1 MKEEIIENKQ
11 LKLFLPIAFGMPVI
25 MGLFMWYGY
34 SNEAD
39 ISLFAMAHMYY
50 PAAGAMIAMLVWS
63 KNKQLLP
70 KAFFYCYLAQ
80 AFILVALCIL
90 GLFINNEN
98 WFLIG
103 NFFIMGGTI
112 LLWITLAIAKKDR
125 REASGLRRKNWKKTI
140 GFVLL
145 FVALYSLRMFVA
157 LLAGNTFG
165 EFFSSFAD
173 TNTWF
178 LLAMTLLTYLIM
190 FTPYFGEEYGWRYF
204 LQPILF
210 KKFGNIKGVFILGIA
225 WGLWHLPLNFFY
237 YTSPADGL
245 ISVVNQIFVCIG
257 IGILLA
263 YVYMKTD
270 NIWAVVMIHF
280 LNNNLAPFFAGD
292 LTGESMTGYSI
303 GWLDVVFTLILSLGF
318 FGWPILTKYFRNQ
331 KNKNLTPEAR
341 AASMRASL
349 EKEKTIQDKSFEK
362 AYEV

>member
-1 MKEEIIENKQ
+1 MTEEIIENKQ
-11 LKLFLPIAFGMPVI
+11 LKLFLAIAFGLPVI

-34 SNEAD
+34 SNGTD
-39 ISLFAMAHMYY
+39 LNLFAMAHMYY
-50 PAAGAMIAMLVWS
+50 PAAGVMIAMLAWS

-80 AFILVALCIL
+80 AVLLIGLCL
-90 GLFINNEN
+90 AGLFIDNEN
-98 WFLIG
+98 LAILA
-103 NFFIMGGTI
+103 NVVMMGGTI
-112 LLWITLAIAKKDR
+112 LLWITLAIAKKQR
-125 REASGLRRKNWKKTI
+125 REAFGLRRKNWKKTI

-145 FVALYSLRMFVA
+145 FVALYCLRMLIALVA
-157 LLAGNTFG
+157 GDTLNGFISSLTSPDALTLLAITIF
-165 EFFSSFAD
+165 
-173 TNTWF
+173 
-178 LLAMTLLTYLIM
+178 TYFVM

-210 KKFGNIKGVFILGIA
+210 KKLGHIKGILVLGVIWGI
-225 WGLWHLPLNFFY
+225 WHLPLNFFY

-270 NIWAVVMIHF
+270 NIWAAVMIHF

-292 LTGESMTGYSI
+292 LTAESMSGYSI
-303 GWLDVVFTLILSLGF
+303 GWFDVLGTLILSLVF

-331 KNKNLTPEAR
+331 KNSNPTAEVRAGNVSHEAEAKR
-341 AASMRASL
+341 VKQHLSM
-349 EKEKTIQDKSFEK
+349 EKL
-362 AYEV
+362 